1 LWPFSTLGWP
11 EQTPDLAYFYPT
23 SVMETGADI
32 LFFWVARMMMFGI
45 EFTGQVPFHTVYL
58 HGLILDKD
66 GQKMSKTKGN
76 VVDPIEVM
84 ENFGTDALRFTL
96 LVGSTPGHDTN
107 LDIKKVEANRNFANK
122 VWNAGRFVLTTL
134 NNAPAEP
141 GDEPEWTLADSW
153 IWAKLKGLLRD
164 TDRLFK
170 NYQYGEAGRQIYDFF
185 WSDFADW
192 YLEIAKIQMNEGGDR
207 AYYTAVTLVRV
218 LDACL
223 RLLHPFTPFVTEEL
237 WGYLKDASVE
247 KGFKPFTA
255 RRPWEDMLI
264 SAGWPEAGNPEGW
277 EDEAING
284 FTLVQEMVRAIR
296 NIRAEKKVKPD
307 RKLPALISAGTKL
320 DILRGQCNT
329 IASLASLDKENSRL
343 SRKIKEDTSAYISIV
358 VSGVEV
364 FLDLADKLDSAEDFA
379 RMEKE
384 LTTINSQI
392 ERLERLL
399 TSDFASKAPTQ
410 VVEKERVKLKEY
422 HETREKLKAQLG

>member
-1 LWPFSTLGWP
+1 
-11 EQTPDLAYFYPT
+11 
-23 SVMETGADI
+23 
-32 LFFWVARMMMFGI
+32 
-45 EFTGQVPFHTVYL
+45 
-58 HGLILDKD
+58 
-66 GQKMSKTKGN
+66 
-76 VVDPIEVM
+76 
-84 ENFGTDALRFTL
+84 
-96 LVGSTPGHDTN
+96 
-107 LDIKKVEANRNFANK
+107 
-122 VWNAGRFVLTTL
+122 
-134 NNAPAEP
+134 
-141 GDEPEWTLADSW
+141 
-153 IWAKLKGLLRD
+153 
-164 TDRLFK
+164 
-170 NYQYGEAGRQIYDFF
+170 
-185 WSDFADW
+185 
-192 YLEIAKIQMNEGGDR
+192 
-207 AYYTAVTLVRV
+207 
-218 LDACL
+218 
-223 RLLHPFTPFVTEEL
+223 
-237 WGYLKDASVE
+237 
-247 KGFKPFTA
+247 
-255 RRPWEDMLI
+255 
-264 SAGWPEAGNPEGW
+264 
-277 EDEAING
+277 
-284 FTLVQEMVRAIR
+284 MVRAIR